1 MATQLEVFANSNF
14 TTQIHSGT
22 RLHTTEDVYC
32 RLTLDSA
39 ITVTAADFSLDTC
52 TISQFSEVSPT
63 VFTFQISSA
72 NRPERSG
79 CSFTY
84 TPDDITFEFVH
95 DIEAQVLMIVD
106 NQGTEHGVVRL
117 PEDYTVTPSARQ
129 REVIHT
135 NVTARPAG
143 YTPWTH
149 SNMYDPQTVGVN
161 QAVYQVNTITIPS
174 SIRQETMVNEA
185 TRRLEETDWMLL
197 SDVTTPGGIA
207 TYRTALRAIITS
219 FDVSSPPTTVTW
231 PEVPTFSTAG
241 ATTAPYPG
249 DIALYTR

>member
-39 ITVTAADFSLDTC
+39 TTVTSANFALDTC
-52 TISQFSEVSPT
+52 TLSELSEVSST
-63 VFTFQISSA
+63 VFTFQVSSSD
-72 NRPERSG
+72 RPERSK
-79 CSFTY
+79 CTFTY
-84 TPDDITFEFVH
+84 TPDNISFEFYH

-106 NQGTEHGVVRL
+106 NQGTEYGTVRL
-117 PEDYTVTPSARQ
+117 PENYTVTPSARQ

-149 SNMYDPQTVGVN
+149 SNLYDPQTVGVN
-161 QAVYQVNTITIPS
+161 QAVYQVNTTTRPS
-174 SIRQETMVNEA
+174 STRQEIMVNEA

-231 PEVPTFSTAG
+231 PEVPTLSTAG